1 MKILLLVAALAVCA
15 CATSLAPLLAEDST
29 SRVPGEYVVIFDES
43 VTDDDVFSHVRTVK
57 NMMSYHGNKT
67 NFVMHEYH
75 IGSFRGY
82 GAKMD
87 DKLRDIVRSM
97 KNVNYIEC
105 SQYYHTMQAPCT
117 LETGA
122 TWGIVRTTM
131 VNLPQSEDYSYKTQ
145 AGDGV
150 DVYIID
156 TGIYTQH
163 PDFGGRAIWGADFVD
178 SPSPGTDLNGH
189 GTHVAGTVM
198 SNTWGLAKRATSIA
212 VRVLDAGGS
221 GSTTGVI
228 AGIDYV
234 PGEASRRGRGTK
246 SIANMSLGGGR
257 STSLNNAV
265 DAAVTAVRERRER
278 EREEER
284 EGEREKEREGER
296 EKEREGE
303 RRREKE
309 REKERERA
317 MRETQE
323 REAREERRRRRGEE
337 RKRVCFLPIVG
348 SQFCGC
354 RWKRRA
360 GCLQCVTSQ
369 CTALGVGITSTWL
382 NRETNTISGTSMA
395 APHVAGVMAKYLS
408 ESDYTPAELKA
419 HIVEESTK
427 NKVDGLQPNTPNL
440 LVFKSCETS

>member
-131 VNLPQSEDYSYKTQ
+131 VNLPQSEDYSYKID
-145 AGDGV
+145 AGNGV

-178 SPSPGTDLNGH
+178 SPSPETDLNGH

-212 VRVLDAGGS
+212 VRVLDAGGF
-221 GSTTGVI
+221 GSTT
-228 AGIDYV
+228 YV
-234 PGEASRRGRGTK
+234 QSP
-246 SIANMSLGGGR
+246 
-257 STSLNNAV
+257 
-265 DAAVTAVRERRER
+265 
-278 EREEER
+278 
-284 EGEREKEREGER
+284 
-296 EKEREGE
+296 
-303 RRREKE
+303 
-309 REKERERA
+309 
-317 MRETQE
+317 
-323 REAREERRRRRGEE
+323 
-337 RKRVCFLPIVG
+337 
-348 SQFCGC
+348 
-354 RWKRRA
+354 
-360 GCLQCVTSQ
+360 
-369 CTALGVGITSTWL
+369 
-382 NRETNTISGTSMA
+382 
-395 APHVAGVMAKYLS
+395 
-408 ESDYTPAELKA
+408 
-419 HIVEESTK
+419 
-427 NKVDGLQPNTPNL
+427 
-440 LVFKSCETS
+440 